1 MPMPINIAPSSRVR
15 PTGNRS
21 DGGACIAV
29 VFARCGIFPAMRR
42 VWLLLWALWLA
53 LAPIGSAWAYACA
66 CTGQPA
72 LACCVRLNPCCKTS
86 PAAQGESCAAGENG
100 LPPSFRFPPLREG
113 NRDGAEVS
121 PLREGN
127 HNRTE
132 VSPLREGNCGG
143 AQVRFPLP
151 AGGTLRR
158 GLDSEATPLREGN
171 LSEGVTKKHPCS
183 EGNCQG
189 CTLKQAKPALA
200 AASVNR
206 PALEWADVV
215 LDAPALEGLTRV
227 EPLRACFGL
236 PAVRNHSPPREPSAP
251 RAPPL
256 CCVC

>member
-1 MPMPINIAPSSRVR
+1 VVYFLRCA
-15 PTGNRS
+15 
-21 DGGACIAV
+21 AC
-29 VFARCGIFPAMRR
+29 G
-42 VWLLLWALWLA
+42 LLLWALWLA
-53 LAPIGSAWAYACA
+53 LAPIGSVWAYACA
-66 CTGQPA
+66 CTGQLA
-72 LACCVRLNPCCKTS
+72 LACCKNHTLFHKVPPPSQGCCGS
-86 PAAQGESCAAGENG
+86 PAPQEETGKCCGYCAAQGESCTVGENG
-100 LPPSFRFPPLREG
+100 LPPSLRFPPLREG
-113 NRDGAEVS
+113 NHNGTEVS

-127 HNRTE
+127 HNGTE

-183 EGNCQG
+183 ESNCQG

-200 AASVNR
+200 AASVSR
-206 PALEWADVV
+206 PALEWADWAI
-215 LDAPALEGLTRV
+215 DAPALEGLIRTK
-227 EPLRACFGL
+227 PTRACFGL
-236 PAVRNHSPPREPSAP
+236 PAVRNHSPPDEPSAP

>member
-1 MPMPINIAPSSRVR
+1 
-15 PTGNRS
+15 
-21 DGGACIAV
+21 
-29 VFARCGIFPAMRR
+29 MRR

-53 LAPIGSAWAYACA
+53 LAPIGSAWAYAYACA
-66 CTGQPA
+66 CTGQLA

-127 HNRTE
+127 RDGAEVSPLREGNRDGTE

-143 AQVRFPLP
+143 AQVRFPLR
-151 AGGTLRR
+151 AWGTSRR
-158 GLDSEATPLREGN
+158 GLDSEATPLREENPVSSVPPACMGN
-171 LSEGVTKKHPCS
+171 LKEGVAKKHPCS

-206 PALEWADVV
+206 PALECADVV
-215 LDAPALEGLTRV
+215 LDAPALEELTRV

-236 PAVRNHSPPREPSAP
+236 PVVRNHSPPREPSAP

>member
-1 MPMPINIAPSSRVR
+1 
-15 PTGNRS
+15 
-21 DGGACIAV
+21 
-29 VFARCGIFPAMRR
+29 MRR

-66 CTGQPA
+66 CTGQLA

-127 HNRTE
+127 RDGRGTE
-132 VSPLREGNCGG
+132 VSPLREG